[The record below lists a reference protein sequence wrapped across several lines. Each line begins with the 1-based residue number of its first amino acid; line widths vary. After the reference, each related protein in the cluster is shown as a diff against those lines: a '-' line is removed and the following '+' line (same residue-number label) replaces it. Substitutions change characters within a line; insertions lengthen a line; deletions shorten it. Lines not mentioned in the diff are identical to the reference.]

1 MQLATCSVAAPWS
14 TIQPMVS
21 LELKR
26 KAERRLREL
35 LWEDGFAQP
44 DRVEYGP
51 SCVTLFWHS
60 VKKAIVVDVD
70 QRGGVGESRMAPYPG
85 FDEES

>member
-1 MQLATCSVAAPWS
+1 M
-14 TIQPMVS
+14 IQPMVS
-21 LELKR
+21 FELKR

-44 DRVEYGP
+44 DRVDYGP
-51 SCVTLFWHS
+51 SCVTLVWHS

-70 QRGGVGESRMAPYPG
+70 KGGGVGESQMAPYPG
-85 FDEES
+85 LDEQH